1 MTFYDLKSR
10 ECGFFFFLSYNSYLP
25 KAYYVPG
32 IIQTI

>member
-10 ECGFFFFLSYNSYLP
+10 ECVFFFSSYNSYLP

>member
-10 ECGFFFFLSYNSYLP
+10 ECGFFSSYNSYLP